1 MIKARLPIPDRLIV
15 LTFDD
20 GVKSQATFVAPLLK
34 NYSFNATFYI
44 TEGLNFLQDKD
55 RYMTWEEVRE
65 LDGAGFEIGNHTR
78 HHKKVCTQSRDELI
92 ADLEHIDRRCQEQGI
107 PQPQTFCYPGYSNC
121 PEAVDVLTERQFFFA
136 RRGMAPEYPY
146 HNEGGRGP
154 AYNPTQ
160 HHPLLIPTTGASG
173 PNWTYD
179 DFVWAVEQARDGNIT
194 VLTYHGVPDLDHP
207 WVHTEPDTFKT
218 YMNYLHE
225 HDCTVIAVRD
235 LDQYVTPYTDK
246 KN

>member
-34 NYSFNATFYI
+34 TCGFRATFYI
-44 TEGLNFLQDKD
+44 TEGLNFLKDKD
-55 RYMTWEEVRE
+55 CYMTWEEIQE
-65 LDGAGFEIGNHTR
+65 MHEAGFEIGNHTR
-78 HHKKVCTQSRDELI
+78 HHKDVSTQTCDELV
-92 ADLEHIDRRCQEQGI
+92 ADLAHIDHRCEEHGI
-107 PQPQTFCYPGYSNC
+107 PIPQTFCYPGYSNS
-121 PEAVDVLTERQFFFA
+121 PEAVDVLAEKQCLFA

-154 AYNPTQ
+154 AYDPRQ
-160 HHPLLIPTTGASG
+160 HYPLLIPTTGASG

-207 WVHTEPDTFKT
+207 WVDTEQDTFKT
-218 YMNYLHE
+218 YMDYLHD
-225 HDCTVIAVRD
+225 HDCTVIALCD
-235 LDQYVTPYTDK
+235 LAQYVDPLAQA
-246 KN
+246 